1 MVVRVPVDRAVV
13 VRSLGDGPFTRASR
27 QRPLAPVVWRRAAA
41 RAINGTRSRALGRIV
56 RAGRRRIDVAVRPE
70 RHPRRAKQHGPR
82 RYDHDTN
89 RHNADESFHRFPR
102 HTIALLALRARFF
115 IVCYLLSGAA
125 ALLYEV
131 AWLRLLT
138 LSMGHTTAAAGAVL
152 AAFMGGL
159 AAGAW
164 ASGRFAQRMSPRRAL
179 RVYAALEGSIALCAL
194 AMPYALGAMR
204 PLLAWAYANGNG
216 GGLFDL
222 VRLGTSIVIVARP
235 AAAMGA
241 SYPVGVVAGRESRSG
256 MRDPAGSRNAG
267 ELYAANTFGAA
278 LGAALTGFV
287 LLPALGLFGTTLV
300 GVGLNAVAAA
310 GALFLSG
317 ADLSGPRSTSRQP
330 PIADSKDPR
339 RGGGGTIRLPAMIL
353 A

>member
-1 MVVRVPVDRAVV
+1 
-13 VRSLGDGPFTRASR
+13 
-27 QRPLAPVVWRRAAA
+27 
-41 RAINGTRSRALGRIV
+41 
-56 RAGRRRIDVAVRPE
+56 
-70 RHPRRAKQHGPR
+70 
-82 RYDHDTN
+82 
-89 RHNADESFHRFPR
+89 
-102 HTIALLALRARFF
+102 LRARFF

-164 ASGRFAQRMSPRRAL
+164 ASGRVAQRMSPRRAL

-222 VRLGTSIVIVARP
+222 VRLGTSIVIVALP

-241 SYPVGVVAGRESRSG
+241 SYPVGVVAGRESGSG
-256 MRDPAGSRNAG
+256 IRDPTGSRNAG

-353 A
+353 AVSGLFEIIESIVAEIVAPGKGVDWLGGQGDEWDAQNDMLSALLGSLVMMAAVAVMNRNRTGR